1 MTTASHRSFIAR
13 LAAAA
18 CSLVVAGLLGNPIAA
33 EPVVDSGTTAP
44 DSVKVGKHIEHPYLW
59 VIERTP
65 PCFLFGTIH
74 VPDARVT
81 RVPPMVLSAMS
92 ASDSVYTEVPLDL
105 LSQTSAG
112 LKVFDLTGPGLRGQ
126 LPEDVYARAER
137 LVTDRGMSMAPF
149 EKMKVWAFMSTL
161 PMLDYFEDAKAGG
174 TALDAVIY
182 SRGSRLKKKVGG
194 IETIDEQ
201 FGYFEG
207 FSLED
212 QVHLLE
218 KGLTQLEKARA
229 TGEKPMEELLDAYMS
244 ADTEELMTFALAEM
258 DLDDPIE
265 KRFFDDILIKRNELM
280 AERVAAKMRQHPD
293 RAFFFA
299 FGVLHFPGEKGI
311 VDLLEKDGWTV
322 TRATPGTEFAPRPTA
337 TPAANA
343 TPDPMAT
350 STVTLPRSKQP
361 NPFAP

>member
-1 MTTASHRSFIAR
+1 MGSIA
-13 LAAAA
+13 ATVWG
-18 CSLVVAGLLGNPIAA
+18 LVLVGLLGAPLAA
-33 EPVVDSGTTAP
+33 QPTADTGTIEAE
-44 DSVKVGKHIEHPYLW
+44 SVKVGKHIEQPYLW

-65 PCFLFGTIH
+65 PSFLFGTIH
-74 VPDARVT
+74 VPDPRVT

-112 LKVFDLTGPGLRGQ
+112 LKVFDFTGPGLRAQ

-137 LVTDRGMSMAPF
+137 LVTERGLSMAPF
-149 EKMKVWAFMSTL
+149 EKMKVWAFMSTV
-161 PMLDYFEDAKAGG
+161 PMLDYLENSQAGA

-201 FGYFEG
+201 FGYFES
-207 FSLED
+207 FTLDE
-212 QVHLLE
+212 QVHLLD
-218 KGLTQLEKARA
+218 KGLKQLEEAQA
-229 TGEKPMEELLDAYMS
+229 NGEKPMEELLDAYMS
-244 ADTEELMTFALAEM
+244 ADTEVLLEFALAEM
-258 DLDDPIE
+258 NLDDPIE

-280 AERVAAKMRQHPD
+280 AQRVADKMREYPD

-311 VDLLEKDGWTV
+311 IDLLESDGWTV
-322 TRATPGTEFAPRPTA
+322 TRVAPGTEFAPRPTL
-337 TPAANA
+337 TPAPAG

-350 STVTLPRSKQP
+350 STITLPRSKQP